1 LPFHHQAWK
10 KLVLVGFMALVFP
23 GTLQQLLIAF
33 LFSLMHL
40 LIIAVSSP
48 WTSDF
53 DDFVA
58 KACSFSTAA
67 VFFFCVILKV
77 QTLTE
82 VCATPRHSPTPRRRR
97 RRPADAQLP

>member
-1 LPFHHQAWK
+1 
-10 KLVLVGFMALVFP
+10 MAIVFP

-40 LIIAVSSP
+40 LTIAVSSP

-82 VCATPRHSPTPRRRR
+82 VCATPRHSPTPRHRR